1 MICLLLVALFSIS
14 LNVINLVYHLTLVEN
29 VMLYLPFLQH
39 HHILNQ
45 WDVLFHVLCITRAT
59 TNDSILIN
67 GYKMSGNSQFPGA
80 QG

>member
-1 MICLLLVALFSIS
+1 MSFIGCFIFYIS
-14 LNVINLVYHLTLVEN
+14 QCDQFGLSSHPSRKCNVVSVT
-29 VMLYLPFLQH
+29 PFLQH

-80 QG
+80 